1 MALYSYRA
9 IDPRGKS
16 ITGQIDAVNMIDLEV
31 RLQRIGLYLVRCSL
45 SRKRGMTFRSE
56 SVKRSEL
63 INFCFHL
70 EQMLIAGVPL
80 VECLTDIRGSVDN
93 SRFAEV
99 LAGVIE
105 SIQGGE
111 NLSAALSNYPNI
123 FNPVFCSLISSG
135 EHTGRLPEVLHR
147 SIETLKWEDELST
160 QTRRLMI
167 YPAFVGG
174 IVLIVV
180 LFLMLY
186 LVPQMVG
193 FIRGMGGELPLH
205 TQILIATSNFFSR
218 YWWQILGIPPAT
230 ILTVHLWANARPD
243 FKLKIDRA
251 KLAIPI
257 IGPVLQKII
266 LSRFATTFAL
276 MYSSGITVIDAMR
289 SAQQGAGNMAVGEG
303 LRQVGQRIA
312 EGVNITRAFDDAGLF
327 PALVIRMLRVG
338 ESTGAMDT
346 ALLNVSYFYNR
357 EVRDSI
363 ARMQVMIEPTLT
375 VILGV
380 VLGWVMLSVLGPIY
394 DTVSKVK
401 L

>member
-1 MALYSYRA
+1 MALYSYKA
-9 IDPRGKS
+9 INSRGKS
-16 ITGQIDAVNMIDLEV
+16 VSGQIDAINMVDLEV
-31 RLQRIGLYLVRCSL
+31 RLKRVHLDLVRCYL
-45 SRKRGMTFRSE
+45 SSSRGFAFRSE

-70 EQMLIAGVPL
+70 EQMLNAGVPL
-80 VECLTDIRGSVDN
+80 VECLADIRCSVEN
-93 SRFAEV
+93 PRFADV
-99 LAGVIE
+99 LSGVVE
-105 SIQGGE
+105 SINGGE
-111 NLSAALSNYPNI
+111 SLSVALSNYPHT
-123 FNPVFCSLISSG
+123 FNPVFCSLVRSG
-135 EHTGRLPEVLHR
+135 EQTGRLPEVLQR

-180 LFLMLY
+180 LFLMIY

-193 FIRGMGGELPLH
+193 FIRGMGGVLPLH
-205 TQILIATSNFFSR
+205 TQLLIATSNFFSS
-218 YWWQILGIPPAT
+218 YWWLILGLPPAT
-230 ILTVHLWANARPD
+230 ILLIKLLADARPD
-243 FKLKIDRA
+243 FKLKLDRA

-257 IGPVLQKII
+257 LGPVLQKII
-266 LSRFATTFAL
+266 LSRYATTFAL
-276 MYSSGITVIDAMR
+276 MYSSGITVIDAMQ
-289 SAQQGAGNMAVGEG
+289 SAQQGAGNMAIGEG
-303 LRQVGQRIA
+303 LRQVRKKIT
-312 EGVNITRAFDDAGLF
+312 EGANITRAFDDAGLF

-338 ESTGAMDT
+338 ESTGAVDT

-357 EVRDSI
+357 EVRESI
-363 ARMQVMIEPTLT
+363 ARVQVMIEPTLT

-394 DTVSKVK
+394 DAISKVK

>member
-1 MALYSYRA
+1 MALYSYKA

-31 RLQRIGLYLVRCSL
+31 RLQRIDLDLVRCSL
-45 SRKRGMTFRSE
+45 ASKRGLTFRSE

-80 VECLTDIRGSVDN
+80 VECLTDIRSSVDN

-135 EHTGRLPEVLHR
+135 EQTGRLPEVLHR

-218 YWWQILGIPPAT
+218 YWWLILGIPPAT

>member
-1 MALYSYRA
+1 MALYRYKA
-9 IDPRGKS
+9 INSRGKS
-16 ITGQIDAVNMIDLEV
+16 VSGQIDAINMVDLEV
-31 RLQRIGLYLVRCSL
+31 RLKRVHLDLVRCYPSS
-45 SRKRGMTFRSE
+45 SRGFTFRSE

-70 EQMLIAGVPL
+70 EQMLSAGVPL
-80 VECLTDIRGSVDN
+80 VECLADIRSSVEN
-93 SRFAEV
+93 PRFADV
-99 LAGVIE
+99 LSGVVE
-105 SIQGGE
+105 SINGGE
-111 NLSAALSNYPNI
+111 SLSVALSNYPHT
-123 FNPVFCSLISSG
+123 FSPVFCSLVRSG
-135 EHTGRLPEVLHR
+135 EQTGRLPEVLQR

-180 LFLMLY
+180 LFLMIY

-193 FIRGMGGELPLH
+193 FIRGMGGVLPLH
-205 TQILIATSNFFSR
+205 TQLLIATSNFFSS
-218 YWWQILGIPPAT
+218 YWWLILGLPPAT
-230 ILTVHLWANARPD
+230 ILLIKLLADARPD
-243 FKLKIDRA
+243 FKLKLDRA

-257 IGPVLQKII
+257 LGPVLQKII
-266 LSRFATTFAL
+266 LSRYATTFAL
-276 MYSSGITVIDAMR
+276 MYSSGITVIDAMQ
-289 SAQQGAGNMAVGEG
+289 SAQQGAGNMAIGEG
-303 LRQVGQRIA
+303 LRQVRKKIT
-312 EGVNITRAFDDAGLF
+312 EGSNITRAFDDAGLF

-338 ESTGAMDT
+338 ESTGAVDT

-357 EVRDSI
+357 EVRESI
-363 ARMQVMIEPTLT
+363 ARVQVMIEPTLT

-394 DTVSKVK
+394 DTISKVK

>member
-1 MALYSYRA
+1 MALYSYKA
-9 IDPRGKS
+9 INSRGKS
-16 ITGQIDAVNMIDLEV
+16 VSGQIDAINMVDLEV
-31 RLQRIGLYLVRCSL
+31 RLKRVHLDLVRCYL
-45 SRKRGMTFRSE
+45 SSSRDFAFRSE

-80 VECLTDIRGSVDN
+80 VECLADIRSSVEN
-93 SRFAEV
+93 PRFADV
-99 LAGVIE
+99 LSGVVE
-105 SIQGGE
+105 SINGGE
-111 NLSAALSNYPNI
+111 SLSVALSNYPHT
-123 FNPVFCSLISSG
+123 FNPVFCSLVRSG
-135 EHTGRLPEVLHR
+135 EQTGRLPEVLQR

-180 LFLMLY
+180 LFLMIY

-193 FIRGMGGELPLH
+193 FIRGMGGVLPLH
-205 TQILIATSNFFSR
+205 TQLLIATSNFFSS
-218 YWWQILGIPPAT
+218 YWWLILGLPPVT
-230 ILTVHLWANARPD
+230 ILLIKLLADARPD
-243 FKLKIDRA
+243 FKLKLDRA

-257 IGPVLQKII
+257 LGPVLQKII
-266 LSRFATTFAL
+266 LSRYATTFAL
-276 MYSSGITVIDAMR
+276 MYSSGITVIDAMQ
-289 SAQQGAGNMAVGEG
+289 SAQQGAGNMAIGEG
-303 LRQVGQRIA
+303 LRQVRKKIT
-312 EGVNITRAFDDAGLF
+312 EGANITRAFDDAGLF

-338 ESTGAMDT
+338 ESTGAVDT

-357 EVRDSI
+357 EVRESI
-363 ARMQVMIEPTLT
+363 ARVQVMIEPTLT

-394 DTVSKVK
+394 DTISKVK

>member
-1 MALYSYRA
+1 MALYSYKA

-16 ITGQIDAVNMIDLEV
+16 ITGQIDAVNMVDLEV
-31 RLQRIGLYLVRCSL
+31 RLQRIDLDLVRCSL
-45 SRKRGMTFRSE
+45 ASKRGLTFRSE

-80 VECLTDIRGSVDN
+80 VECLTDIRSSVEN

-99 LAGVIE
+99 LAGVVE
-105 SIQGGE
+105 SIQGGD
-111 NLSAALSNYPNI
+111 NLSAALSNHPNI

-135 EHTGRLPEVLHR
+135 EQTGSLPEVLHR

-218 YWWQILGIPPAT
+218 YWWLILGIPPAT
-230 ILTVHLWANARPD
+230 ILTANLLVHARPD

-251 KLAIPI
+251 KLAIPV

-289 SAQQGAGNMAVGEG
+289 SAQQGAGNMAVGES

-312 EGVNITRAFDDAGLF
+312 EGGNITRAFDDAGLF
-327 PALVIRMLRVG
+327 PALVIRMLHVG

-357 EVRDSI
+357 EVRESI
-363 ARMQVMIEPTLT
+363 ARIQVMIEPTLT
-375 VILGV
+375 VILGT

>member
-1 MALYSYRA
+1 MALYSYKA
-9 IDPRGKS
+9 INPRGKS
-16 ITGQIDAVNMIDLEV
+16 VTGQIDAVNMVDLEV
-31 RLQRIGLYLVRCSL
+31 RLKRINLDLVRCSL
-45 SRKRGMTFRSE
+45 TSNRGLAFRSE

-80 VECLTDIRGSVDN
+80 VECLADIRSSVEN
-93 SRFAEV
+93 PRFAEV
-99 LAGVIE
+99 LSGVVE
-105 SIQGGE
+105 SIHGGE
-111 NLSAALSNYPNI
+111 SLSVALSNYPRI
-123 FNPVFCSLISSG
+123 FNPVFCSLVRSG
-135 EHTGRLPEVLHR
+135 EQAGKLPEVLQR

-180 LFLMLY
+180 LFLMIY

-193 FIRGMGGELPLH
+193 FIRGMGGFLPLH
-205 TQILIATSNFFSR
+205 TQILIATSNFFSS
-218 YWWQILGIPPAT
+218 YWWLILGLPPAT
-230 ILTVHLWANARPD
+230 ILLLKLLANTRPD
-243 FKLKIDRA
+243 FRLKLDRA
-251 KLAIPI
+251 KLAVPI
-257 IGPVLQKII
+257 LGPVLQKII

-276 MYSSGITVIDAMR
+276 MYSSGITVIDAIR
-289 SAQQGAGNMAVGEG
+289 SAQQGAGNMAIGEA
-303 LRQVGQRIA
+303 LRQVGKKIT
-312 EGVNITRAFDDAGLF
+312 EGANITRAFDDAGLF

-338 ESTGAMDT
+338 ESTGAVDT

-357 EVRDSI
+357 EVRESI
-363 ARMQVMIEPTLT
+363 ARVQVMIEPTLT

-394 DTVSKVK
+394 DAISKVK